1 MSTGMKDVLRA
12 TSMTVLLGIAGAAS
26 AATSDTPT
34 PRVAA
39 EAAPPGLVVPEEHRR
54 APDQT
59 YLTFPEWFLVFSPDE
74 NAVLLESGRNASEF
88 PFFAHIGQFWKAYGQ
103 VIDATRQYAFNSEY
117 HTMIVVIGVSTTV
130 EYGLKGAY
138 ETLVGRLTELTTTPN
153 ATPED
158 RLATKQARDY
168 VEFVRV
174 RPWYEFDFMKPLRA
188 LWTDTPWWGPDL
200 LRKWER
206 RYILSSEWLVKGAY
220 GWALG
225 KATHASFDVP
235 KVTSY
240 VVVEGDVAAMPD
252 AGVPAPEQVRGA
264 QALLALPRYQ
274 AFTPAVIA
282 LGRHGAR
289 FVEIAG
295 NRDVIL
301 ASVVV
306 PVAQPVPAGM
316 VVRIRQPILTQP
328 GHERRVIEVPVAQ
341 LGAWLAEH
349 DAAGD
354 RIEHVF
360 DF

>member
-1 MSTGMKDVLRA
+1 MRTLLAAALMVL
-12 TSMTVLLGIAGAAS
+12 AGAAG
-26 AATSDTPT
+26 AATPAIATA
-34 PRVAA
+34 RVATSVA
-39 EAAPPGLVVPEEHRR
+39 PAAAGSGELVVPMQHRR
-54 APDQT
+54 TPDQT

-74 NAVLLESGRNASEF
+74 NAVLLEANRPASTF
-88 PFFAHIGQFWKAYGQ
+88 PFFAHVGQFWKAYGD
-103 VIDATRQYAFNSEY
+103 VIDATKQYAFNAEY

-138 ETLVGRLTELTTTPN
+138 ETLVGRVAELTSAPN

-174 RPWYEFDFMKPLRA
+174 RPWYEFDFVRPLRA
-188 LWTDTPWWGPDL
+188 LWTDTPWFGPDL

-206 RYILSSEWLVKGAY
+206 RYILTSEWAVKAAY

-225 KATHASFDVP
+225 KATHASFEVP
-235 KVTSY
+235 KVTTY
-240 VVVEGDVAAMPD
+240 AVIDGDDAAVAA
-252 AGVPAPEQVRGA
+252 ARLPAPERREGTR
-264 QALLALPRYQ
+264 ALVALPRYQ
-274 AFTPAVIA
+274 AFTPASIA

-295 NRDVIL
+295 NRGTIL

-316 VVRIRQPILTQP
+316 AVRIRQPILTRP
-328 GHERRVIEVPVAQ
+328 GYERRVFEVPVAT

-349 DAAGD
+349 EAAGD

-360 DF
+360 DY